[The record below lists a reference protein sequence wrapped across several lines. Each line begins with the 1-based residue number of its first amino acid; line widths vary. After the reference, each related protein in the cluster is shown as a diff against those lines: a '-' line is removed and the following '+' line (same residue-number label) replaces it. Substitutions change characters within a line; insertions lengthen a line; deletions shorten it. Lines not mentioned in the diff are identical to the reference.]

1 MSRGSQISGVAG
13 KVLFVLGFL
22 WTGVV
27 GTAPG
32 VPFHGVGL
40 ALCALGVLFLLAASA
55 FSGRW
60 PEAGVLPVVV
70 AVALMWFAVRA
81 AFSPVQHLAELDL
94 MLVGAVAM
102 GFGAAWFS
110 GGVRWILPWLWLLA
124 VAAVWFSVLQ
134 VRGDDSG
141 SLLSPLGIQRPI
153 RSNFASGF
161 FYHSNP
167 YGAWSAMV
175 LLLALCIAIHQRGF
189 GLNRLGALLAA
200 AAAAFGLMFSFS
212 RAAFGGFGLGL
223 GVVVLAS
230 IVVVS
235 RWRVSTARKAWLGVL
250 VLLLLGAVGY
260 GAAQWLPVLA
270 ERRTGEVA
278 TLESFA
284 LDPEVRERSRGGYWR
299 TGLSQFL
306 EAPVIGTGSRTFS
319 YMSYK
324 HWDEAVRSYD
334 HDIEFVHNEY
344 IQSAAEYG
352 LVGLV
357 LIAGVAVLAVV
368 RSFLVAARLS
378 RRDSTR
384 RGRAEVAWALGVL
397 GAGVALL
404 GDAVFSFS
412 AHFAPIALLLGVML
426 GGLSVAGR
434 GGMVRGGEDGRGFGA
449 VFPTLPMLVVVFGSA
464 IFLLATGLNYGRAAV
479 HLYWQRAE
487 VVSGRAEFADY
498 LQSVRSEA
506 RRLPRH
512 PMLEHLAEVLIEQA
526 GASGL
531 DPDEREKLLREAEG
545 ILDAAVEAF
554 PYGVSTRLL
563 RARVRHQL
571 HDDAGSDEDFR
582 FASEWGEKRE
592 FFYRIWMKWGEVR
605 YERALRAWGEGRMG
619 DASRHLQDALEAY
632 VASTTLTWVPR
643 DYARYYEGRKRVED
657 AIELFKRTNEWR
669 E

>member
-1 MSRGSQISGVAG
+1 MSRTSQISGVAG
-13 KVLFVLGFL
+13 KVLFALGFL
-22 WTGVV
+22 WTGVL

-32 VPFHGVGL
+32 VPFHGIGL
-40 ALCALGVLFLLAASA
+40 ALCALGVLFLLAASG
-55 FSGRW
+55 FGGRW
-60 PEAGVLPVVV
+60 PEAGALPV
-70 AVALMWFAVRA
+70 AVALALLWFAVRA
-81 AFSPVQHLAELDL
+81 AFSPVQHLADLDL

-102 GFGAAWFS
+102 GFGAAWLS

-124 VAAVWFSVLQ
+124 VAAVWLSILQ
-134 VRGDDSG
+134 VRGEDGG
-141 SLLSPLGIQRPI
+141 SLLSPIGIQRPI
-153 RSNFASGF
+153 RSDFASGF

-189 GLNRLGALLAA
+189 GLNRIGAVVAA
-200 AAAAFGLMFSFS
+200 VAAAFGLMFSFS

-223 GVVVLAS
+223 GIVVLAS
-230 IVVVS
+230 VVVVA

-319 YMSYK
+319 YMSYR

-344 IQSAAEYG
+344 IQVAAEYG

-357 LIAGVAVLAVV
+357 LIAGVAVLAVMRCFV
-368 RSFLVAARLS
+368 VAARLS

-397 GAGVALL
+397 GAGMALL
-404 GDAVFSFS
+404 GDVVFSFS

-434 GGMVRGGEDGRGFGA
+434 GGMVRGSEGGRAAGT
-449 VFPTLPMLVVVFGSA
+449 VFATLPMLAVILGSA
-464 IFLLATGLNYGRAAV
+464 IFLLTTGLSYGRAAV
-479 HLYWQRAE
+479 HLYWLRGE

-498 LQSVRSEA
+498 VAAVRNEA

-512 PMLEHLAEVLIEQA
+512 PMHEHLAEVLIEKA
-526 GASGL
+526 VISGL
-531 DPDEREKLLREAEG
+531 DPDERKELLIEAGEV
-545 ILDAAVEAF
+545 LDTAVEAF
-554 PYGVSTRLL
+554 PHGLSTRLL
-563 RARVRHQL
+563 RAGVRHQL
-571 HDDAGSDEDFR
+571 QDDMGSDEDFR
-582 FASEWGEKRE
+582 FASEWGAKRE
-592 FFYRIWMKWGEVR
+592 FHYRIWMKWGEVR
-605 YERALRAWGEGRMG
+605 YERALRAWGEGRME
-619 DASRHLQDALEAY
+619 DASRYLREALEAY

-643 DYARYYEGRKRVED
+643 DYSRYHEGRKRVED